1 MKSRLTILFVAAVL
15 AVVSLVSCMQ
25 ESIRAIEDR
34 LGRLEETVESLSRIQ
49 TGVQSLS
56 VELAT
61 LANDVAALKERISSQ
76 QPSGDDAY
84 ASRVQALEEAV
95 HNLQAW
101 ASSLDGI
108 GLTLEGINMA
118 LASHSDSLSSLDASL
133 RGMDATVTA
142 LQTQVEALQA
152 ALEAASQDPASGTA
166 VAGLIAR
173 VNALEP
179 KVSTLQESLSALAGR
194 IDSMELELAD
204 IDGQIAGISTTIA
217 GLQAAVEALQAS
229 STSSSAQLQAA
240 IAALESRVAALEALK
255 ESLATREWAEG
266 TFATLAAQQ
275 QTAAALAGVQA
286 AVVAALDGMP
296 EGKSIAEAIA
306 AASQSVR
313 SWVGEQLAG
322 YYTIGDIEG
331 KLTAMKTELEA
342 KVAALDAKADSLDT
356 ALTAEIEA
364 ANEDIAA
371 LSAALESA
379 KAAITTAYTAAIT
392 AAKTELDGK
401 ITVNTTAINAAN
413 TRINTLEGKVDA
425 LVTDVAALQS
435 RLDDVE
441 GRLDGHDADIE
452 ALKAMIQSV
461 VFVPR
466 YQGGCAV
473 MESLAEVNSFTLDYE
488 VLPRK
493 AGKAI
498 ADLWNADG
506 GDKSILKM
514 TYRQVATRA
523 GLPTLDIKNVAFDA
537 SDSLL
542 NVTISLANVTEI
554 FRSDDKALAVS
565 LEINTGATM
574 VSSPYTDIDIE
585 ETANCYIVSKAGE
598 YKFDARVR
606 GNGWNPDGT
615 VADPIAPSSA
625 KVLWESFGTD
635 TAPTSGDLIS
645 SAILESDGYVKFTAT
660 NKTGNAVIA
669 AVDGDGKILW
679 SWHIW
684 LAGEQ
689 PQGQVYNNGA
699 GTMMDRNL
707 GATTAAKGNPG
718 ALGLLYQ
725 WGRKDPFLG
734 SSAIDS
740 GNDDSKT
747 AKSVTASDMSW
758 EIKSSA
764 ECLEGGS
771 NTLDYSIANPTVF
784 LTNSN
789 SPNDWYCTDAYN
801 QNDALWKST
810 AASGSSKTMYD
821 PCPTGWRVP
830 DGGNSGVWHKAFSSD
845 AWSSNWDSTNKGMD
859 FGNTDKK
866 LGTGIIWYPA
876 AGNRFGSDGKLYSIG
891 SYGYYWSCTN
901 TNPTAYS
908 LNFGASS
915 YVNPSYTI
923 PNRASGNS
931 VRCLSE

>member
-1 MKSRLTILFVAAVL
+1 MKSRLTFLFVAAVL
-15 AVVSLVSCMQ
+15 ATVSLASCNKP
-25 ESIRAIEDR
+25 IEDR
-34 LGRLEETVESLSRIQ
+34 LDK
-49 TGVQSLS
+49 
-56 VELAT
+56 VELA
-61 LANDVAALKERISSQ
+61 AA
-76 QPSGDDAY
+76 
-84 ASRVQALEEAV
+84 
-95 HNLQAW
+95 
-101 ASSLDGI
+101 
-108 GLTLEGINMA
+108 GIN
-118 LASHSDSLSSLDASL
+118 
-133 RGMDATVTA
+133 
-142 LQTQVEALQA
+142 E
-152 ALEAASQDPASGTA
+152 
-166 VAGLIAR
+166 
-173 VNALEP
+173 
-179 KVSTLQESLSALAGR
+179 
-194 IDSMELELAD
+194 
-204 IDGQIAGISTTIA
+204 QIAAINASIGDMNAAIA
-217 GLQAAVEALQAS
+217 ELKSS
-229 STSSSAQLQAA
+229 STASSAQLQTA
-240 IAALESRVAALEALK
+240 IAALESRVAVLEALK

-266 TFATLAAQQ
+266 TFATLAVQQ
-275 QTAAALAGVQA
+275 QTAATLAGVQA
-286 AVVAALDGMP
+286 TVGAALDGMP

-313 SWVGEQLAG
+313 SWMGEQLAG
-322 YYTIGDIEG
+322 YYTIGQLDG
-331 KLTAMKTELEA
+331 KLAAMKTELEA

-364 ANEDIAA
+364 AEASIAA

-392 AAKTELDGK
+392 TAKTELDGK
-401 ITVNTTAINAAN
+401 ITVNTEAIADANDKISDLETKVAA
-413 TRINTLEGKVDA
+413 LEV
-425 LVTDVAALQS
+425 DVAALKS
-435 RLDDVE
+435 RLDAVE
-441 GRLDGHDADIE
+441 DRLDKLE
-452 ALKAMIQSV
+452 AMVQSV

-473 MESLAEVNSFTLDYE
+473 MESLAEVSSFTLDYE

-537 SDSLL
+537 SNSLL

-789 SPNDWYCTDAYN
+789 SPKDWYCTDAYN

-845 AWSSNWDSTNKGMD
+845 AWLSNWDSTNKGMD

-876 AGNRFGSDGKLYSIG
+876 AGYRFCSDGNLYSIG
-891 SYGYYWSCTN
+891 SYGDYWSCTVSNNN
-901 TNPTAYS
+901 TTAYS
-908 LNFGASS
+908 LDFGASS
-915 YVNPSYTI
+915 YVRPSYDMYY
-923 PNRASGNS
+923 RASGNS

>member
-15 AVVSLVSCMQ
+15 AAVSLASCNNP
-25 ESIRAIEDR
+25 IEDR
-34 LGRLEETVESLSRIQ
+34 LDK
-49 TGVQSLS
+49 
-56 VELAT
+56 VELA
-61 LANDVAALKERISSQ
+61 AA
-76 QPSGDDAY
+76 
-84 ASRVQALEEAV
+84 
-95 HNLQAW
+95 
-101 ASSLDGI
+101 
-108 GLTLEGINMA
+108 GIN
-118 LASHSDSLSSLDASL
+118 
-133 RGMDATVTA
+133 
-142 LQTQVEALQA
+142 E
-152 ALEAASQDPASGTA
+152 
-166 VAGLIAR
+166 
-173 VNALEP
+173 
-179 KVSTLQESLSALAGR
+179 
-194 IDSMELELAD
+194 
-204 IDGQIAGISTTIA
+204 QIAAINASIGDMNAAIA
-217 GLQAAVEALQAS
+217 ELKSS
-229 STSSSAQLQAA
+229 STASSAQLQAA

-275 QTAAALAGVQA
+275 QTAATLAGVQA
-286 AVVAALDGMP
+286 AVGAALDGMP

-322 YYTIGDIEG
+322 YYTIGELDG

-392 AAKTELDGK
+392 TAKTELDGK
-401 ITVNTTAINAAN
+401 ITVNTEAIADANEKISDLETKVAA
-413 TRINTLEGKVDA
+413 LEA
-425 LVTDVAALQS
+425 DVAALKS
-435 RLDDVE
+435 RLDAVE
-441 GRLDGHDADIE
+441 ERLDKLE
-452 ALKAMIQSV
+452 AMVQSV

-466 YQGGCAV
+466 YQGGCA
-473 MESLAEVNSFTLDYE
+473 LAAVSSFTLDYE

-542 NVTISLANVTEI
+542 NVTISLANVIEI
-554 FRSDDKALAVS
+554 LRSDDKALAVS

-740 GNDDSKT
+740 GDDDSKT

-789 SPNDWYCTDAYN
+789 SPNDWYCTDANN

-821 PCPTGWRVP
+821 PCPPGWRVP

-901 TNPTAYS
+901 TNTTAYS

-923 PNRASGNS
+923 PNRAFGNS